1 MSSTNPNTESGAS
14 ASPSPNSGS
23 QQSRKRIPAEQ
34 RRRELTAVAHTV
46 MARDGAFGLTTRA
59 VAKEAGVPHGSVHYA
74 FHSKDELIRAV
85 VRDDIDRST
94 AAFRRFATPE
104 ANTPEHAGQAAG
116 SDATPEHAASPAEQA
131 TGSAAAPAQTEQT
144 VSPEGILHAA
154 FASYAD
160 NLIGDPWEEAA
171 QQELALMC
179 ARDEQL
185 RVIMQESN
193 ASYRELIGSI
203 LDYLSTATG
212 KTWAQPADMLAENI
226 LGALFGTAQLWLI
239 DRDDDTLYASLAT
252 LAKVY
257 AAQLGK

>member
-1 MSSTNPNTESGAS
+1 MSSTNPNTESNAS
-14 ASPSPNSGS
+14 ASSSPNSGS

-104 ANTPEHAGQAAG
+104 ANTPEHA
-116 SDATPEHAASPAEQA
+116 TSPAEQA
-131 TGSAAAPAQTEQT
+131 TGSDITPKD
-144 VSPEGILHAA
+144 ILHAA

-203 LDYLSTATG
+203 LDYLAAATG

>member
-1 MSSTNPNTESGAS
+1 MSSTNPNTESDAS
-14 ASPSPNSGS
+14 ASYSPNSGS

-94 AAFRRFATPE
+94 AAFRRFAAPD
-104 ANTPEHAGQAAG
+104 ANP
-116 SDATPEHAASPAEQA
+116 PKHAASPAEQA
-131 TGSAAAPAQTEQT
+131 

-212 KTWAQPADMLAENI
+212 KTWAQPEDMLAENI

-239 DRDDDTLYASLAT
+239 DRDDATLYASLAT

-257 AAQLGK
+257 AAQLGN

>member
-1 MSSTNPNTESGAS
+1 MSSTNSS
-14 ASPSPNSGS
+14 SDS

-104 ANTPEHAGQAAG
+104 ANTPEHA
-116 SDATPEHAASPAEQA
+116 ASPAEQA
-131 TGSAAAPAQTEQT
+131 

-160 NLIGDPWEEAA
+160 NLIGDPWKEAA

-239 DRDDDTLYASLAT
+239 DRDDATLYASLAT

>member
-1 MSSTNPNTESGAS
+1 MSSTHPG
-14 ASPSPNSGS
+14 SGS

-94 AAFRRFATPE
+94 AAFRRFAAPE
-104 ANTPEHAGQAAG
+104 AN
-116 SDATPEHAASPAEQA
+116 TPEHAASPAEQ
-131 TGSAAAPAQTEQT
+131 TISA
-144 VSPEGILHAA
+144 EGILHAA

>member
-1 MSSTNPNTESGAS
+1 MSSTNPG
-14 ASPSPNSGS
+14 SGS

-34 RRRELTAVAHTV
+34 RRRKLTAVAHTV

-94 AAFRRFATPE
+94 AAFRRFAAPE
-104 ANTPEHAGQAAG
+104 ANVPEHAGQAAG

-131 TGSAAAPAQTEQT
+131 TGSAAAPVQTEQV

-203 LDYLSTATG
+203 LDYLAAATG
-212 KTWAQPADMLAENI
+212 KTWAQPADLLAENI

-257 AAQLGK
+257 AAQLGE

>member
-1 MSSTNPNTESGAS
+1 MSSTNSS
-14 ASPSPNSGS
+14 SDS

-94 AAFRRFATPE
+94 AAFRRFAAPE
-104 ANTPEHAGQAAG
+104 AN
-116 SDATPEHAASPAEQA
+116 TPEHAASPAEQA
-131 TGSAAAPAQTEQT
+131 

-203 LDYLSTATG
+203 LDYLATATG

-239 DRDDDTLYASLAT
+239 DRDDATLYASLAT

-257 AAQLGK
+257 AAQLGN

>member
-14 ASPSPNSGS
+14 SSSSPNSGS

-104 ANTPEHAGQAAG
+104 ANTPKQ
-116 SDATPEHAASPAEQA
+116 AASPAEQA
-131 TGSAAAPAQTEQT
+131 
-144 VSPEGILHAA
+144 VSPEAILHAA

-203 LDYLSTATG
+203 LDYLAAATG

>member
-1 MSSTNPNTESGAS
+1 MSSTHRNTESDAS
-14 ASPSPNSGS
+14 SSSSPNSGS

-94 AAFRRFATPE
+94 AAFRRFAAPE
-104 ANTPEHAGQAAG
+104 AN
-116 SDATPEHAASPAEQA
+116 TPEHAASPAEQA
-131 TGSAAAPAQTEQT
+131 

-203 LDYLSTATG
+203 LDYLSTATW

-257 AAQLGK
+257 AAQLGN

>member
-1 MSSTNPNTESGAS
+1 MSSTNPNTESDAS
-14 ASPSPNSGS
+14 ASYSPNSGS

-59 VAKEAGVPHGSVHYA
+59 VAKESGVPHGSVHYA

-94 AAFRRFATPE
+94 AAFRRFAAPD
-104 ANTPEHAGQAAG
+104 ANP
-116 SDATPEHAASPAEQA
+116 PKHAASPPEQA
-131 TGSAAAPAQTEQT
+131 

-212 KTWAQPADMLAENI
+212 KTWAQPEDMLAENI

-239 DRDDDTLYASLAT
+239 DRDDATLYASLAT

-257 AAQLGK
+257 AAQLGN

>member
-1 MSSTNPNTESGAS
+1 MSSTHPNTESGAS

-94 AAFRRFATPE
+94 AAFRRFAAPE

-116 SDATPEHAASPAEQA
+116 SDATPEHAASPA
-131 TGSAAAPAQTEQT
+131 EQT

-212 KTWAQPADMLAENI
+212 KTWAQPADLLAENI

-239 DRDDDTLYASLAT
+239 DRDDATLYASLAT

>member
-1 MSSTNPNTESGAS
+1 MSSTKSG
-14 ASPSPNSGS
+14 SGS

-94 AAFRRFATPE
+94 AAFRRFAAPE
-104 ANTPEHAGQAAG
+104 QANTPEHAGQAAG

-131 TGSAAAPAQTEQT
+131 

-203 LDYLSTATG
+203 LDYLAAATG

-239 DRDDDTLYASLAT
+239 DRDNDTLYASLAT

>member
-1 MSSTNPNTESGAS
+1 MSSTHPNTESNAS
-14 ASPSPNSGS
+14 ASSSPNSGS
-23 QQSRKRIPAEQ
+23 QQSRKRVPAEQ

-94 AAFRRFATPE
+94 AAFRRFAAPE

-116 SDATPEHAASPAEQA
+116 SDATPEHAASPA
-131 TGSAAAPAQTEQT
+131 EQT

-257 AAQLGK
+257 AAQLGN

>member
-1 MSSTNPNTESGAS
+1 MSSTNPNTESDAS
-14 ASPSPNSGS
+14 ASSSPSSGS

-94 AAFRRFATPE
+94 AAFRRFAAPE
-104 ANTPEHAGQAAG
+104 ANV
-116 SDATPEHAASPAEQA
+116 PEHAASPAEQA
-131 TGSAAAPAQTEQT
+131 TGSAATPAQTEQA

-203 LDYLSTATG
+203 LDYLSAATG
-212 KTWAQPADMLAENI
+212 KTWAQPADLLAENI

-257 AAQLGK
+257 AAQLGE

>member
-1 MSSTNPNTESGAS
+1 MSSTNSS
-14 ASPSPNSGS
+14 SDS

-59 VAKEAGVPHGSVHYA
+59 VAKEAGMPHGSVHYA

-94 AAFRRFATPE
+94 AAFRRFAAPE
-104 ANTPEHAGQAAG
+104 ANV
-116 SDATPEHAASPAEQA
+116 PEHAASPAEQA
-131 TGSAAAPAQTEQT
+131 SGSAAAPGHAASPTEQA

-203 LDYLSTATG
+203 LDYLAAATG

-239 DRDDDTLYASLAT
+239 DRDDATLYASLAT

>member
-94 AAFRRFATPE
+94 AAFRRFAAPE
-104 ANTPEHAGQAAG
+104 ANVPEHAGQAAG
-116 SDATPEHAASPAEQA
+116 SDAIPEHAASPAEQA
-131 TGSAAAPAQTEQT
+131 TGSAAAPAQTEQA
-144 VSPEGILHAA
+144 VSQEGILHAA

-193 ASYRELIGSI
+193 ASYRELSGSI

-239 DRDDDTLYASLAT
+239 DRDDATLYASLAT

-257 AAQLGK
+257 AAQLGN

>member
-1 MSSTNPNTESGAS
+1 MSSTHRNTESDAS
-14 ASPSPNSGS
+14 SSSSPNSGS

-94 AAFRRFATPE
+94 AAFRRFAAPE

-116 SDATPEHAASPAEQA
+116 SDATPEHAASPA
-131 TGSAAAPAQTEQT
+131 EQT

-239 DRDDDTLYASLAT
+239 DRDDATLYASLAT

>member
-1 MSSTNPNTESGAS
+1 MSSTHPNTESDAS
-14 ASPSPNSGS
+14 ASSGS

-94 AAFRRFATPE
+94 AAFRRFAAPE
-104 ANTPEHAGQAAG
+104 ANV
-116 SDATPEHAASPAEQA
+116 PEHAASPTEQA
-131 TGSAAAPAQTEQT
+131 TGSAAAPAQTEQA

-212 KTWAQPADMLAENI
+212 KTWAQPADLLAENI

-239 DRDDDTLYASLAT
+239 DRDDATLYASLAT

>member
-1 MSSTNPNTESGAS
+1 MSSTHPNTESDAS
-14 ASPSPNSGS
+14 SSSSPNSGS
-23 QQSRKRIPAEQ
+23 QQSRKRVPAEQ

-94 AAFRRFATPE
+94 AAFRRFAAPE
-104 ANTPEHAGQAAG
+104 AN
-116 SDATPEHAASPAEQA
+116 TPEHAASPAEQA
-131 TGSAAAPAQTEQT
+131 TGSDITPKQAASPAEQT

-203 LDYLSTATG
+203 LDYLAAATG

-226 LGALFGTAQLWLI
+226 LVALFGTAQLWLI
-239 DRDDDTLYASLAT
+239 DRDDATLYASLAT

-257 AAQLGK
+257 AAQLGN

>member
-1 MSSTNPNTESGAS
+1 MSSTHRNTESDAS
-14 ASPSPNSGS
+14 SSSSPNPGS

-46 MARDGAFGLTTRA
+46 MARDGSFGLTTRA

-94 AAFRRFATPE
+94 AAFRRFAAPE
-104 ANTPEHAGQAAG
+104 ANTPEHA
-116 SDATPEHAASPAEQA
+116 ASPPEQA
-131 TGSAAAPAQTEQT
+131 TGSAAAPDHAASPAEQA

-203 LDYLSTATG
+203 LDYLAAATR

-257 AAQLGK
+257 AAQLGN

>member
-1 MSSTNPNTESGAS
+1 MSSTHPNTESDAS
-14 ASPSPNSGS
+14 SSSSPNSGS
-23 QQSRKRIPAEQ
+23 QQSRKRVPAEQ

-94 AAFRRFATPE
+94 AAFRRFAAPE
-104 ANTPEHAGQAAG
+104 AN
-116 SDATPEHAASPAEQA
+116 TPEHAASPAEQA
-131 TGSAAAPAQTEQT
+131 TGSDITPKQAASPAEQT

-203 LDYLSTATG
+203 LDYLAAATG

-239 DRDDDTLYASLAT
+239 DRDDATLYASLAT

-257 AAQLGK
+257 AAQLGN

>member
-14 ASPSPNSGS
+14 ASPNPNSGS

-94 AAFRRFATPE
+94 AAFRRFAAPE
-104 ANTPEHAGQAAG
+104 ANVPEHAGQAAG
-116 SDATPEHAASPAEQA
+116 SDVTPEHAASPAEQA
-131 TGSAAAPAQTEQT
+131 

>member
-1 MSSTNPNTESGAS
+1 MSSTNPNTESSAS
-14 ASPSPNSGS
+14 ASPSRHSGS

-94 AAFRRFATPE
+94 AAFRRFAAPE
-104 ANTPEHAGQAAG
+104 TN
-116 SDATPEHAASPAEQA
+116 TPEHAASPAEQA
-131 TGSAAAPAQTEQT
+131 

-203 LDYLSTATG
+203 LDYLAAATG

-257 AAQLGK
+257 AAQLGN

>member
-1 MSSTNPNTESGAS
+1 MSSTHPNTESGAS

-46 MARDGAFGLTTRA
+46 MDRDGAFGLTTRA

-94 AAFRRFATPE
+94 AAFRRFAAPE
-104 ANTPEHAGQAAG
+104 ANVPEHAGQAAG

-131 TGSAAAPAQTEQT
+131 TGSAATPAQTEQA

-203 LDYLSTATG
+203 LDYLAAATG
-212 KTWAQPADMLAENI
+212 KTWAQPADLLAENI

-257 AAQLGK
+257 AAQLGE

>member
-1 MSSTNPNTESGAS
+1 MS
-14 ASPSPNSGS
+14 SPNSSSDS

-94 AAFRRFATPE
+94 AAFRRFAAPE
-104 ANTPEHAGQAAG
+104 ANVPEHAG
-116 SDATPEHAASPAEQA
+116 SPAEQA

-144 VSPEGILHAA
+144 ISAEGILHAA

>member
-1 MSSTNPNTESGAS
+1 MSSTHPNTESDAS
-14 ASPSPNSGS
+14 SSSSPSSGS

-94 AAFRRFATPE
+94 AAFRRFAAPE
-104 ANTPEHAGQAAG
+104 ANV
-116 SDATPEHAASPAEQA
+116 PEHAASPAEQA
-131 TGSAAAPAQTEQT
+131 SGSAAAPVQTEQV

-203 LDYLSTATG
+203 LDYLAAATG

-239 DRDDDTLYASLAT
+239 DRDDATLYASLAT

>member
-1 MSSTNPNTESGAS
+1 MSSTHPNTESDAS
-14 ASPSPNSGS
+14 SSSSPNSGS

-46 MARDGAFGLTTRA
+46 MAHDGAFGLTTRA

-94 AAFRRFATPE
+94 AAFRRFAAPE
-104 ANTPEHAGQAAG
+104 ANVPEHAGQAAG
-116 SDATPEHAASPAEQA
+116 SDVTPEHAASPAEQA
-131 TGSAAAPAQTEQT
+131 

-179 ARDEQL
+179 ARDEHL

-193 ASYRELIGSI
+193 ASYRELISSI
-203 LDYLSTATG
+203 LDYLAAATG

>member
-1 MSSTNPNTESGAS
+1 MSSTHPNTESNAS
-14 ASPSPNSGS
+14 ASSSPNSGS

-94 AAFRRFATPE
+94 AAFRRFAAPE
-104 ANTPEHAGQAAG
+104 TN
-116 SDATPEHAASPAEQA
+116 TPEHAASPAEQA
-131 TGSAAAPAQTEQT
+131 

-171 QQELALMC
+171 QQDLALMC

-203 LDYLSTATG
+203 LDYLAAATG

-239 DRDDDTLYASLAT
+239 DRDNDTLYASLAT

>member
-1 MSSTNPNTESGAS
+1 MSSTHPNTESDAS
-14 ASPSPNSGS
+14 SSSSPNSGS

-94 AAFRRFATPE
+94 AAFRRFAAPE
-104 ANTPEHAGQAAG
+104 QAN
-116 SDATPEHAASPAEQA
+116 TPEHAASPAEQA
-131 TGSAAAPAQTEQT
+131 

-203 LDYLSTATG
+203 LDYLAAATG

>member
-1 MSSTNPNTESGAS
+1 MSSTHRNTESDAS
-14 ASPSPNSGS
+14 SSSSPNPGS

-94 AAFRRFATPE
+94 AAFRRFAAPE
-104 ANTPEHAGQAAG
+104 QAN
-116 SDATPEHAASPAEQA
+116 TPEHAASPAEQA
-131 TGSAAAPAQTEQT
+131 

-203 LDYLSTATG
+203 LDYLATATG
-212 KTWAQPADMLAENI
+212 KNWAPPADMLAENI

-239 DRDDDTLYASLAT
+239 DRDDATLYASLAT

>member
-1 MSSTNPNTESGAS
+1 MSSTHPNTESNAS
-14 ASPSPNSGS
+14 ASSSPNSGS

-94 AAFRRFATPE
+94 AAFRRFAAPE
-104 ANTPEHAGQAAG
+104 TN
-116 SDATPEHAASPAEQA
+116 TPEHAASPAEQA
-131 TGSAAAPAQTEQT
+131 

-203 LDYLSTATG
+203 LDYLAAATG

-226 LGALFGTAQLWLI
+226 LGALFGTAQLWLV
-239 DRDDDTLYASLAT
+239 DRDNDTLYASLAT

-257 AAQLGK
+257 AAQLGN

>member
-1 MSSTNPNTESGAS
+1 MSSPHRNTESDAS
-14 ASPSPNSGS
+14 SSSSPNSGS

-94 AAFRRFATPE
+94 AAFRRFAAPE
-104 ANTPEHAGQAAG
+104 ANTPEHA
-116 SDATPEHAASPAEQA
+116 ASPPEQA
-131 TGSAAAPAQTEQT
+131 

-239 DRDDDTLYASLAT
+239 DRDDATLYASLAT

>member
-1 MSSTNPNTESGAS
+1 MSSTNSS
-14 ASPSPNSGS
+14 SDS

-116 SDATPEHAASPAEQA
+116 SDATPEHAASPAEQ
-131 TGSAAAPAQTEQT
+131 T

-203 LDYLSTATG
+203 LDYLAAATG

-257 AAQLGK
+257 AAQLGN

>member
-1 MSSTNPNTESGAS
+1 MSSTHPNTESNAS
-14 ASPSPNSGS
+14 ASSSPNSGS

-94 AAFRRFATPE
+94 AAFRRFAAPE
-104 ANTPEHAGQAAG
+104 TN
-116 SDATPEHAASPAEQA
+116 TPEHAASPAEQA
-131 TGSAAAPAQTEQT
+131 

-185 RVIMQESN
+185 RVIIQESN

-203 LDYLSTATG
+203 LDYLAAATG

-239 DRDDDTLYASLAT
+239 DRDNDTLYASLAT

-257 AAQLGK
+257 AAQLGN

>member
-1 MSSTNPNTESGAS
+1 MS
-14 ASPSPNSGS
+14 SPNSSSDS

-94 AAFRRFATPE
+94 AAFRRFAAPE
-104 ANTPEHAGQAAG
+104 AN
-116 SDATPEHAASPAEQA
+116 TPEHAASPAEQA
-131 TGSAAAPAQTEQT
+131 

-203 LDYLSTATG
+203 LDYLAAATG

>member
-1 MSSTNPNTESGAS
+1 MSSTHSS
-14 ASPSPNSGS
+14 SGS

-94 AAFRRFATPE
+94 AAFRRFAAPE
-104 ANTPEHAGQAAG
+104 ANTPEHAG
-116 SDATPEHAASPAEQA
+116 SPAEQA

-144 VSPEGILHAA
+144 ISAEGILHAA

>member
-1 MSSTNPNTESGAS
+1 MSSTNSS
-14 ASPSPNSGS
+14 SDS

-104 ANTPEHAGQAAG
+104 ANTPEHA
-116 SDATPEHAASPAEQA
+116 ASPAEQA
-131 TGSAAAPAQTEQT
+131 

>member
-1 MSSTNPNTESGAS
+1 MSSTKSG
-14 ASPSPNSGS
+14 SGS

-94 AAFRRFATPE
+94 AAFRRFAAPE
-104 ANTPEHAGQAAG
+104 ANTPEHA
-116 SDATPEHAASPAEQA
+116 DSPAEQA

-203 LDYLSTATG
+203 LDYLAAATG

-257 AAQLGK
+257 AAQLGN

>member
-1 MSSTNPNTESGAS
+1 MSSTNSG
-14 ASPSPNSGS
+14 SGS

-94 AAFRRFATPE
+94 AAFRRFAAPE
-104 ANTPEHAGQAAG
+104 AN
-116 SDATPEHAASPAEQA
+116 TPEHAASPAEQA
-131 TGSAAAPAQTEQT
+131 

-239 DRDDDTLYASLAT
+239 DRDDATLYASLAT

>member
-1 MSSTNPNTESGAS
+1 MSSTNSS
-14 ASPSPNSGS
+14 SDS

-104 ANTPEHAGQAAG
+104 ANTPEHA
-116 SDATPEHAASPAEQA
+116 ASPAEQA
-131 TGSAAAPAQTEQT
+131 

-154 FASYAD
+154 FARYAD

-239 DRDDDTLYASLAT
+239 DRDDATLYASLAT

>member
-1 MSSTNPNTESGAS
+1 MSSTHPNTESNAS
-14 ASPSPNSGS
+14 ASSSPNSGS

-46 MARDGAFGLTTRA
+46 MARDGAFDLTTRA

-94 AAFRRFATPE
+94 AAFRRFAAPE
-104 ANTPEHAGQAAG
+104 TNTPEHAGQAAG
-116 SDATPEHAASPAEQA
+116 SDATPEHAASPA
-131 TGSAAAPAQTEQT
+131 EQT

-203 LDYLSTATG
+203 LDYLAAATG

-239 DRDDDTLYASLAT
+239 DRDDATLYASLAT